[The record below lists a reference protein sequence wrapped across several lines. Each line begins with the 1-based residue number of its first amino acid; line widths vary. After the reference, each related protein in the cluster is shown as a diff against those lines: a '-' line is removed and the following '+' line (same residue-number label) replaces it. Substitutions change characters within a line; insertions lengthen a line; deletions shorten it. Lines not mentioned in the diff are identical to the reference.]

1 MLGGDYQRLYEEP
14 TAAGGVLRGGP
25 LERLN
30 VGQTQRALDAAL
42 PVAAVEVM
50 QLSLFTSAEQQQV
63 EDNLRFLERR
73 LAELPGEMERET
85 RASRERFA
93 NPTPHLFPVTITHLV
108 PERLG

>member
-1 MLGGDYQRLYEEP
+1 MLGGDYQRLYEDL

-63 EDNLRFLERR
+63 EAICAFWSGGWPSFPVRWSERR
-73 LAELPGEMERET
+73 GPS
-85 RASRERFA
+85 ASA
-93 NPTPHLFPVTITHLV
+93 LPTPPRTSF
-108 PERLG
+108 R